1 MSIQLTLSQHHR
13 RDGPGL
19 RGPAATVYL
28 TTKTLPSSQP
38 TGTCSHLESH
48 LESTP
53 EKACLYLRG
62 YVGHGLTCQQ
72 RPLCTLVITPI
83 GSAPEGSFHAWL
95 PAALSSWQLYISIE
109 CTPTSSSMQLLPPEL
124 TE

>member
-1 MSIQLTLSQHHR
+1 MHVSREQQ
-13 RDGPGL
+13 GPEG
-19 RGPAATVYL
+19 RAGPTVVCRVLVHVYL
-28 TTKTLPSSQP
+28 ENFKYAPHHDTNATSQS
-38 TGTCSHLESH
+38 TC
-48 LESTP
+48 TP